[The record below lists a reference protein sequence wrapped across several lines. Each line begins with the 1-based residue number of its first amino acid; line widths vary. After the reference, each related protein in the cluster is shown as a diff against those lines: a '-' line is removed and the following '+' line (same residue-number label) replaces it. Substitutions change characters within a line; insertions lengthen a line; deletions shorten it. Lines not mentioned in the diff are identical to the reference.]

1 MYAYANVK
9 AREAG
14 EGRCKPLSDDGG
26 ALRVRVDHGEG
37 GGPGLGRGGA
47 ELRGVE
53 RVLPAEVRGPL
64 RLPGDG
70 VAVVLLP
77 RSLLPL
83 VRAEGL
89 DLIHLEAPRGSP
101 CPHEPCRRS
110 ADRCRLAPSL

>member
-47 ELRGVE
+47 ELRGAG
-53 RVLPAEVRGPL
+53 LRGAGL
-64 RLPGDG
+64 RGAGGGSRAGASGGGTRPG
-70 VAVVLLP
+70 P
-77 RSLLPL
+77 
-83 VRAEGL
+83 
-89 DLIHLEAPRGSP
+89 
-101 CPHEPCRRS
+101 
-110 ADRCRLAPSL
+110 PSE